1 MLWLECSFFN
11 KAKIFLIL
19 QWRVYFYPMNELI
32 PFSFKKKT
40 TTALVPRYL
49 RELSQLFPTRPQ
61 GLSVDLT
68 KLGRPAGDLCTL
80 FCCLGDDMIYNDKKE
95 NIAVPLEL
103 PGGNNSRSCF
113 EEFQQSSA
121 ETRSSPLGLEMT
133 CRWKRTHPR
142 KTERMQNARSKC
154 SQFWFC
160 FSRFL
165 FNWTSLYSKNLMEE
179 KKIGKRFCL
188 VFSTFFQ
195 HKELMHNLKD
205 PEGTRE
211 RA

>member
-32 PFSFKKKT
+32 PVVFFFRKKT
-40 TTALVPRYL
+40 TTDWVPRYL

-121 ETRSSPLGLEMT
+121 ETRSSPLGPDTT
-133 CRWKRTHPR
+133 CRWKEPIRGRQRECRMRERSAHNSGFVFHVFCLIGLICAVKILWR
-142 KTERMQNARSKC
+142 K
-154 SQFWFC
+154 
-160 FSRFL
+160 
-165 FNWTSLYSKNLMEE
+165 KN
-179 KKIGKRFCL
+179 CL

-195 HKELMHNLKD
+195 HKELMHTLKD